1 MGNTR
6 RPAAPNGWRFSAR
19 YGVLLLLGGLA
30 GCADLNKNSTAND
43 PLLGAP
49 TRPPVKTADAG
60 TLGPAPVASLPPLP
74 PSVSVPSTAA
84 LAGLQRP
91 ADGGDLR
98 IASPRPAND
107 AWAVQPVAA
116 PAPKTGAVLSPPQAS
131 VDSPPQGTTS
141 PPPPPAGVTGAA
153 AIASY
158 DQAQAELKARGV
170 LWQRLEVVGDTGAWK
185 FTCSVPN
192 RQTPRLRRT
201 YEVTAKD
208 YLSAIHAAIDQI
220 DHDK

>member
-1 MGNTR
+1 MGKTR
-6 RPAAPNGWRFSAR
+6 RSAVPGGR
-19 YGVLLLLGGLA
+19 RLSAGYGLLFLLAGLV
-30 GCADLNKNSTAND
+30 GCADLNKNTTAND

-49 TRPPVKTADAG
+49 IRPPAKAAG
-60 TLGPAPVASLPPLP
+60 TASLNPTPAGSLPPLP
-74 PSVSVPSTAA
+74 SSVPGTSTAA

-91 ADGGDLR
+91 ADNGGDLR
-98 IASPRPAND
+98 IADPRPASEG
-107 AWAVQPVAA
+107 WAVQPAAA
-116 PAPKTGAVLSPPQAS
+116 PAPNTGAILRPPQSS
-131 VDSPPQGTTS
+131 VDSAPQGTA
-141 PPPPPAGVTGAA
+141 PPAPAAVSGAT
-153 AIASY
+153 AIANY

-201 YEVTAKD
+201 YEVTARD

-220 DHDK
+220 DRDK